1 MGKMLTERRSRIL
14 RGIIQEYISTAM
26 PVSSGVVARSYG
38 LGVSPAT
45 IRNEMA
51 SLEEEGYI
59 MQPHTSAGRVPS
71 AKGYRYYVEAL
82 LEDRALTQDEQ
93 RTIRHQFHQ
102 VHKGIDEWV
111 HLSATILARMLN
123 NVAIVTSPQLAE
135 PKMKLTSLL
144 MLREMSALMTVVFQ
158 NGSYR
163 QQVCP
168 LDEETT
174 QEDLNIIANKLNDY
188 YCGLSV
194 SEMKSYKNELSQFEE
209 KALTILIEIMDE
221 ETKQTAEEP
230 YLDGL
235 SQILNQPEFAK
246 SSRARNLME
255 LIEERSLLRSIL
267 SQAPDDE
274 RLRVIIGSENPQSS
288 MHDFSVVLSRYGLPE
303 QTSGIVGIVGPT
315 RMPYARTFSA
325 VRFLSDTMSDLL
337 YGLYGEDYK

>member
-1 MGKMLTERRSRIL
+1 LTERRSRIL
-14 RGIIQEYISTAM
+14 RSIIQEYISTAT
-26 PVSSGVVARSYG
+26 PVSSGAVANTYG

-71 AKGYRYYVEAL
+71 AMGYRYYVEAL
-82 LEDRALTQDEQ
+82 LEERALTQDEQ

-102 VHKGIDEWV
+102 VHRGIDEWV

-123 NVAIVTSPQLAE
+123 NVAIVTSPQLVE

-144 MLREMSALMTVVFQ
+144 LLRETTALMTVVFQ

-163 QQVCP
+163 QQACP
-168 LDEETT
+168 FDGEVTQEDLNNIANKLTDYYGGMSGSEMKSRNDELTQLEEKALAILVEIIDEETT
-174 QEDLNIIANKLNDY
+174 Q
-188 YCGLSV
+188 
-194 SEMKSYKNELSQFEE
+194 
-209 KALTILIEIMDE
+209 T
-221 ETKQTAEEP
+221 TEEP

-235 SQILNQPEFAK
+235 SQILSQPEFAK
-246 SSRARNLME
+246 GGMAQGLME

-267 SQAPDDE
+267 SQAPEDE

-315 RMPYARTFSA
+315 RMPYSRTFSA

-337 YGLYGEDYK
+337 YGLYGDER